1 MKGSARPLSEA
12 YDVALLDLDGVVYV
26 GQRSVPA
33 AADSL
38 AKARAAGQRLAFVTN
53 NASRTPSAVAALLN
67 HVGVPAQADD
77 VVTSAQA
84 AARLLA
90 ERLPAGSEVLV
101 VGGMGLRHALYAR
114 GLRPV
119 SVASGRPP
127 AVVQGYDPRLS
138 YGLLSEGA
146 QAVSMGALFVG
157 SNRDLTIPGGGGPL
171 HPGNGALL
179 RVISAATGV
188 EPIVTGKP
196 ERPLHHE
203 SILRTGAERPLVV
216 GDRLDTDI
224 EGAHNGG
231 ADSLLVFTGVTGHL
245 QALTAPPEHRP
256 TYLAHDLTGLLV
268 PHPEVARDGGRH
280 SCGGW
285 TVTRDGDRFDVTGS
299 GEPYD
304 GLRALASAAW
314 QDAAPPA
321 AEALSGALD
330 ALRLPRLR

>member
-1 MKGSARPLSEA
+1 MKGSDRPLSEA

-26 GQRSVPA
+26 GRRPVPA
-33 AADSL
+33 AAESL

-53 NASRTPSAVAALLN
+53 NASRTPSAVAALLTE
-67 HVGVPAQADD
+67 VGVPAEASD

-101 VGGMGLRHALYAR
+101 VGGTGLRHALHQQ

-119 SVASGRPP
+119 STASRRPP
-127 AVVQGYDPRLS
+127 AVVQGFHPGLG

-157 SNRDLTIPGGGGPL
+157 SNGDLTIPGGEGPP

-179 RVISAATGV
+179 RVISSATGV
-188 EPIVTGKP
+188 EPVITGKP
-196 ERPLHHE
+196 ERPLHQE

-245 QALTAPPEHRP
+245 QALTAPPHRRP
-256 TYLAHDLTGLLV
+256 TYLAPDLSGLLV
-268 PHPEVARDGGRH
+268 PHPETVREDGAHR
-280 SCGGW
+280 CGGW
-285 TVTRDGDRFDVTGS
+285 TARRDGEAFALSGS
-299 GEPYD
+299 GDPHD

-314 QDAAPPA
+314 ESEEPPPP
-321 AEALSGALD
+321 EALTGALES
-330 ALRLPRLR
+330 LSL